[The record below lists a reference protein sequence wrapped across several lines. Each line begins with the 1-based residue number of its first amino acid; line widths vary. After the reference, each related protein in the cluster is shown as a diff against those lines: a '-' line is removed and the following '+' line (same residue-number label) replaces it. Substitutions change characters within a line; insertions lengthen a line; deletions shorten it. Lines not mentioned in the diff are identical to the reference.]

1 MKKNLVLF
9 STLLLC
15 GAGLTSCGANGPELY
30 TVTLNAEEGSSIVI
44 SNELTKD
51 GEMKWLAGTTV
62 EFAVEVASSLNEL
75 TGVTVDNVT
84 LTPFEE
90 GNYKF
95 VMPMHDV
102 EIKTTVFTVGDGAL
116 LKVKDVTDDMK
127 VSDVTSVAALL
138 DEAVKNEPEFI
149 KEGTLKGDYKVDSTY
164 DSFSYHAKANRNGG
178 VVVTGNVRKSEFNNM
193 PLAYYYQ
200 SGILKNEEKVYKIEG
215 LSNVD
220 SKKFELIPTIYDVV
234 ADDSEKVGQ
243 QEKTLTDAKR
253 MDKAFGFASLI
264 RNSIFKDDASSAFN
278 TSNYTSW
285 KDVEVASTVSS
296 DNKTV
301 TVNVKGNYTTY
312 TGDKYERPE
321 VNLVFDGDKV
331 LVKAEFT
338 YSSYLK
344 TDWDADN
351 KVLADGATPVSI
363 KSFTYEGVRGYK
375 DVVDLKY
382 DINDF
387 VMHDYDVMVDS
398 KMLSET
404 KLYDVD
410 TTAIEAG
417 ATIYFR
423 FKTDEDTM
431 WTVTPKAVEVSDE
444 FGTISS
450 DGLSLTINKIGKFTV
465 TFENGLGEKMV
476 KNFTSVKPEG
486 RKVEFNVTSSSS
498 LFANENNEVVV
509 SVSPAPADQT
519 STLAVD
525 ETKTSGVGATITPI
539 EGQPG
544 HFNVVPEATGK
555 LYLYATAENGKIDNR
570 VTVNV
575 LEKPNKDAILTTLTT
590 KTLKAYNGNNFSTDY
605 INFEAGGTGVYSCD
619 DTNYNFEWTLNE
631 STFEFDLVF
640 DIEGKTSYDIVTN
653 FKATSSTTFTG
664 TFKQLYFGSTYT
676 RNVTFTLIDRKSL

>member
-44 SNELTKD
+44 SNELTKN
-51 GEMKWLAGTTV
+51 GEMKWVAGTTV

-127 VSDVTSVAALL
+127 VSDVDSVAALL

-193 PLAYYYQ
+193 PIAYYYQ

-215 LSNVD
+215 VSNVD
-220 SKKFELIPTIYDVV
+220 SKKFELTPTIYDVV

-264 RNSIFKDDASSAFN
+264 RNSIFKDDGSSAFN
-278 TSNYTSW
+278 TSKYTSW

-331 LVKAEFT
+331 LVKAVFT

-344 TDWDADN
+344 ADWDADN

-410 TTAIEAG
+410 ATAIEAG

-450 DGLSLTINKIGKFTV
+450 DGLSLTVNKIGKFTV

-509 SVSPAPADQT
+509 SVLPTPADQT

-555 LYLYATAENGKIDNR
+555 LYLVATAENGTIKNS

-590 KTLKAYNGNNFSTDY
+590 KTLKAYNRNNYSTDY
-605 INFEAGGTGVYSCD
+605 INFEADGTGVYSCD
-619 DTNYNFEWTLNE
+619 GTNYNFRWTLNE

-664 TFKQLYFGSTYT
+664 TFEQLYFGSTYT
-676 RNVTFTLIDRKSL
+676 KDVTFTLVDRQSL